1 MSDHD
6 SSPERST
13 DPAEPG
19 TYAPEPEGEPVPGTY
34 APEPDPA
41 PAPGTYAPE
50 P

>member
-6 SSPERST
+6 SSPKRATE
-13 DPAEPG
+13 PAEPG
-19 TYAPEPEGEPVPGTY
+19 TYAPEPEPS
-34 APEPDPA
+34 